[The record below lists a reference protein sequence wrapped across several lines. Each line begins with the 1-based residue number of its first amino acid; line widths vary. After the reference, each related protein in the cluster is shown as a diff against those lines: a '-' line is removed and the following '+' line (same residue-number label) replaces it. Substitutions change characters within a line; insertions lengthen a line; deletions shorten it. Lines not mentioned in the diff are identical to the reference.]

1 MKEINFKEISFGI
14 ITYAGMAKSNAL
26 IAIKSVKE
34 GKTTDANNLIAEAEQ
49 NIIEAEKQHMTIIQ
63 EEAQGT
69 KHQIPVLF
77 MHAEDQ
83 MMTAQMVIELAKEFI
98 ELYDKLLA
106 KKVLD

>member
-1 MKEINFKEISFGI
+1 MKKINFEEVSFGI

-26 IAIKSVKE
+26 IAIKSAKE
-34 GKTTDANNLIAEAEQ
+34 GKTADANNLIIEAEQ

-63 EEAQGT
+63 EEAQGI

-77 MHAEDQ
+77 IHAEDQ
-83 MMTAQMVIELAKEFI
+83 MMTAQIVIELSKEFI